1 MPPSNT
7 PQQNKDNILH
17 SAFCTLR
24 LTSWFFNLCYM
35 AALIVA
41 SPWILY
47 RFFVLEKYRGGWS
60 AKMLGRV
67 PELPE
72 RQPNDGEMRRVW
84 LHAVSVGEV
93 NLLKPLVRQITEKHP
108 KWQCVISSTSATGYD
123 VARKLFGERH
133 VVFYAPLDFSWSVR
147 TALKR
152 LKPDMLVLAEQE
164 LWPNLM
170 MYCKAFG
177 VKLAVVNGRFSDGG
191 FRRYLMI
198 RPIWRFVMRQPDLVC
213 VQSETY
219 ADWSRQLGAK
229 PENVHVTGSLKFDN
243 ARTDRNNAATQ
254 TLRQLAGIAS
264 DEIVFLAGSTQEPEE
279 ELAVE
284 TWLALRESHPKLR
297 LILVPRHP
305 ERFACVAEMLDRRV
319 GNAPDCWLRRS
330 ELQPG
335 QKLNATQ
342 PGENCKP
349 ILVDTVGELGAWWG
363 TAHIA
368 FVGGSM
374 GSRGGQ
380 NMLEPAAYGAAVSF
394 GPKTRNF
401 HDIVSHMLADNAA
414 VVVHDGNELT
424 AFVRRCLDEPEFAET
439 LGQRAQHLVQQ
450 HLGAT
455 AKTIALLETLM
466 EGRAVTP

>member
-1 MPPSNT
+1 MNR
-7 PQQNKDNILH
+7 ILRIGNGWR
-17 SAFCTLR
+17 LR
-24 LTSWFFNLCYM
+24 LISWFFNLCY
-35 AALIVA
+35 AVALTVA

-47 RFFVLEKYRGGWS
+47 RFLVLKKYRGGWA
-60 AKMLGRV
+60 AKMLGHV
-67 PELPE
+67 PEWPE
-72 RQPNDGEMRRVW
+72 RSANDRESKRIW

-93 NLLKPLVRQITEKHP
+93 NLLKPLVRQIEEKHP
-108 KWQCVISSTSATGYD
+108 RWQCVISSTSSTGFA

-133 VVFYAPLDFSWSVR
+133 EEREPYHCDPHEVFYAPMDFSWSVR
-147 TALKR
+147 TALQR

-177 VKLAVVNGRFSDGG
+177 VKLVVVNGRFSDGG
-191 FRRYLMI
+191 FGRYLMI
-198 RPIWRFVMRQPDLVC
+198 RPVWRLIMRQLDLVC

-219 ADWSRQLGAK
+219 ADWSRRLGAK
-229 PENVHVTGSLKFDN
+229 PEAVHVTGSLKFDN
-243 ARTDRNNAATQ
+243 ARTDRDNPATQ

-279 ELAVE
+279 ELAVA
-284 TWLALRESHPKLR
+284 TWLALREKHPKLR

-305 ERFACVAEMLDRRV
+305 ERFGIVAEMLNRRI
-319 GNAPDCWLRRS
+319 GHAPNCWLRRS
-330 ELQPG
+330 EWLPG
-335 QKLNATQ
+335 QATHGTQ
-342 PGENCKP
+342 PGSKP

-374 GSRGGQ
+374 GTRGGQ

-401 HDIVSHMLADNAA
+401 RDIVSLMRTDDAA
-414 VVVHDGNELT
+414 VVVNDGNELT
-424 AFVRRCLDEPEFAET
+424 AFVGKCLDEPKFAET

-455 AKTIALLETLM
+455 AKTVALLETLV
-466 EGRAVTP
+466 E

>member
-1 MPPSNT
+1 LRF
-7 PQQNKDNILH
+7 DLC
-17 SAFCTLR
+17 ALR
-24 LTSWFFNLCYM
+24 LTSWFFNLCY
-35 AALIVA
+35 AVALTVA

-47 RFFVLEKYRGGWS
+47 RFLVLKKYRGGWA
-60 AKMLGRV
+60 AKMLGHS
-67 PELPE
+67 PELSATNHE
-72 RQPNDGEMRRVW
+72 TKRVW

-93 NLLKPLVRQITEKHP
+93 NLLKPLVREILEKHP
-108 KWQCVISSTSATGYD
+108 QWQCVVSSTSSTGFA
-123 VARKLFGERH
+123 VAQKLFGDKHE
-133 VVFYAPLDFSWSVR
+133 VFYAPLDFSWSVR
-147 TALKR
+147 TAIKR
-152 LKPDMLVLAEQE
+152 LKPDMLVLTEQE

-170 MYCKAFG
+170 MLCKAFG

-191 FRRYLMI
+191 FGRYLMI
-198 RPIWRFVMRQPDLVC
+198 RPVWRFIMRQLDLVC

-229 PENVHVTGSLKFDN
+229 PEAVHVTGSLKFDN
-243 ARTDRNNAATQ
+243 ARTDRDNPATQ
-254 TLRQLAGIAS
+254 TLRQLAGIAP

-284 TWLALRESHPKLR
+284 TWLALREKYPKLR

-305 ERFACVAEMLDRRV
+305 ERFGIVAEMVNRRV
-319 GNAPDCWLRRS
+319 GDSPNNWLKRS

-335 QKLNATQ
+335 QATHGTQ
-342 PGENCKP
+342 LGSKP

-374 GSRGGQ
+374 GTRGGQ

-401 HDIVSHMLADNAA
+401 RDSVSLMLAGDAA
-414 VVVHDGNELT
+414 IVVQDGNELT
-424 AFVRRCLDEPEFAET
+424 VFVGKCLDEPEFATT
-439 LGQRAQHLVQQ
+439 LGQRAEHVVRQ

-455 AKTIALLETLM
+455 AKTVAMLETLIS
-466 EGRAVTP
+466 AK